1 MTGNQEVTLLCN
13 RLKSQASSSYLKWIV
28 NWAPAWLPAR
38 QGHEG
43 GKNMPL
49 EACHFL
55 PFSFLV
61 GVVEVLRHASAQ
73 DEWSMS

>member
-28 NWAPAWLPAR
+28 TGRQHGCQLVKVMRVAKHAFGSPSFPA
-38 QGHEG
+38 
-43 GKNMPL
+43 
-49 EACHFL
+49 
-55 PFSFLV
+55 FLV
-61 GVVEVLRHASAQ
+61 PGGGCGGVEASSAQ